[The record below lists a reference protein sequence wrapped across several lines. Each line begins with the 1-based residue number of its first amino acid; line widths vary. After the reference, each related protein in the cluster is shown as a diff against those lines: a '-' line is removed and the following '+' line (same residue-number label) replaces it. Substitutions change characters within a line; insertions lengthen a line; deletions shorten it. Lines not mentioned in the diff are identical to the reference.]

1 MVSSAGRRQRATV
14 VLVMLRPVKACAA
27 GRRKRRYLALRRL
40 MVLVSVLGSVLALA
54 NLFLTSPAMA
64 VEARCPPKAMTALD
78 ARGLQRRQP
87 FDETHPMYD
96 LPHSLD
102 GGGSLQV
109 LCVGHADVIVSVN
122 ASKPSRS
129 FMTFLG
135 AVARDVTGADPS
147 RAIASASQCYRSA
160 LLHKDGKGGM
170 YAGDPVATATLQ
182 VDCRVDDNL
191 SSFGIFDRRV
201 KN

>member
-1 MVSSAGRRQRATV
+1 MVSSTERQQNAQAMAFCSRGLLIFV
-14 VLVMLRPVKACAA
+14 W
-27 GRRKRRYLALRRL
+27 
-40 MVLVSVLGSVLALA
+40 VLVSVEAVPIS
-54 NLFLTSPAMA
+54 SAMA
-64 VEARCPPKAMTALD
+64 VEARCPPRAIVALD
-78 ARGLQRRQP
+78 ARGLQRRLP

-96 LPHSLD
+96 LPQSLD

-122 ASKPSRS
+122 SGKPSKS

-135 AVARDVTGADPS
+135 AVSRDVTGADPGRS
-147 RAIASASQCYRSA
+147 IASASRCYRNA
-160 LLHKDGKGGM
+160 LSHKGGKSGM
-170 YAGDPVATATLQ
+170 YAGDPVATADLQ

>member
-1 MVSSAGRRQRATV
+1 MERQQ
-14 VLVMLRPVKACAA
+14 M
-27 GRRKRRYLALRRL
+27 RKRWRFAPWGLL
-40 MVLVSVLGSVLALA
+40 VLVSVLVSAEAG
-54 NLFLTSPAMA
+54 LFSPAMA
-64 VEARCPPKAMTALD
+64 VEARCPPKAMAALD
-78 ARGLQRRQP
+78 TRGLRRRQP

-96 LPHSLD
+96 LPQSLD

-122 ASKPSRS
+122 TGKPSKS

-135 AVARDVTGADPS
+135 AVARDVTGADPGRS
-147 RAIASASQCYRSA
+147 IASASRCYQSA
-160 LLHKDGKGGM
+160 LSHKGGKSGM
-170 YAGDPVATATLQ
+170 YAGDPVATADLQ